1 MINTIDTADTLPAD
15 FICRLDDLQIL
26 KVSGEERIKY
36 LQGQVTADMTSL
48 SSNEG
53 LLGCHCDFKGKAWNI
68 FYALE
73 HDESV
78 LFVSHK
84 EGAAKSTPE
93 LKKYGV
99 FAKVEF
105 SDDTASWACFGGQ
118 GAQLEAIISQ
128 LFTDVPVKDRQT
140 VSNDHG
146 VVMALGSLNTRY
158 MLVLTAQG
166 QAALASHEELQYA
179 PSTLWE
185 VQDIKAGIA
194 QLRTSTSNEF
204 VPQMMNLQA
213 VNAISFSKGCYM
225 GQEVVARTKFL
236 GKNKRAAFVLKAE
249 EAVDLQ
255 PGDTLE
261 IPVGDNW
268 RRGGTV
274 LRCATLGR
282 ETWLLAVVAND
293 TEVGTNM
300 RLKDQPN
307 TVFTVQSLPYSLE

>member
-1 MINTIDTADTLPAD
+1 
-15 FICRLDDLQIL
+15 
-26 KVSGEERIKY
+26 
-36 LQGQVTADMTSL
+36 
-48 SSNEG
+48 
-53 LLGCHCDFKGKAWNI
+53 
-68 FYALE
+68 
-73 HDESV
+73 
-78 LFVSHK
+78 LF
-84 EGAAKSTPE
+84 AN
-93 LKKYGV
+93 
-99 FAKVEF
+99 
-105 SDDTASWACFGGQ
+105 
-118 GAQLEAIISQ
+118 
-128 LFTDVPVKDRQT
+128 VPTKDRQT
-140 VSNDHG
+140 LSNENG
-146 VVMALGSLNTRY
+146 VVMALGSQNMRF

-166 QAALASHEELQYA
+166 QASLASHEEFQYA
-179 PSTLWE
+179 PDSLWE
-185 VQDIKAGIA
+185 VQNIKAGIA
-194 QLRTSTSNEF
+194 QLRTATSNEF

-261 IPVGDNW
+261 IPVGENW

-293 TEVGTNM
+293 TEVNAKM